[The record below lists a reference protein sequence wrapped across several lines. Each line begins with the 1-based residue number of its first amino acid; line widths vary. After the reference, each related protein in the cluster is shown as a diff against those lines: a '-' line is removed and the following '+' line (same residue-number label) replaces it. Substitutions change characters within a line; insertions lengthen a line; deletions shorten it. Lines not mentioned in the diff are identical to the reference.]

1 MKKLFIIFSLTFVC
15 ACQNANAISA
25 IRPYKNQNLSHKAY
39 YYYGLS
45 ETKDRQLIKELT
57 GVDPTRTEWCAAF
70 VNMVLLEN
78 GYPTSAS
85 VSGFPL
91 MARSFLEYGEKTTKP
106 VQGDIVIFERGNS
119 GWKGHVGFFIS
130 AKDINGVQMISVL
143 GGNQDDA
150 VNIKYYPASKVL
162 GFRKVPKPES

>member
-15 ACQNANAISA
+15 ACQNAISA
-25 IRPYKNQNLSHKAY
+25 TRPYTNQSLAHKAY
-39 YYYGLS
+39 SYYGLS

-57 GVDPTRTEWCAAF
+57 GVDPARTEWCAAF

-78 GYPTSAS
+78 DYPTSAS
-85 VSGFPL
+85 VSVFPL
-91 MARSFLEYGEKTTKP
+91 MARSFLDYGEKTTEP

-119 GWKGHVGFFIS
+119 GWQGHVGFFIS
-130 AKDINGVQMISVL
+130 VKDINGVQMISVL

-162 GFRKVPKPES
+162 GFRKAPKPES